1 MLLVVA
7 LVQTRQQLS
16 SLPHQPPA
24 RQIIVFYKHQHLIH
38 FIRFE
43 LINMFSLQRSTYVWQ
58 FYNQSTVSLKSHKHI
73 STLKSRNS
81 ILTLNFTP
89 QAIYQFPDTFFFSH
103 LHLKTA
109 NFKILNTKESPKGT
123 AFRDQKLELSR
134 HRTLEKTNLALA
146 RTTIF
151 KLHIFFI
158 TAH

>member
-16 SLPHQPPA
+16 FLPHQPPA

-38 FIRFE
+38 FFIRFE

-89 QAIYQFPDTFFFSH
+89 QAIYQFPDTFFFFYH

-123 AFRDQKLELSR
+123 AFQGLETGTFQTKDLREDKLSACED
-134 HRTLEKTNLALA
+134 HN
-146 RTTIF
+146 F
-151 KLHIFFI
+151 
-158 TAH
+158 